1 MFFKAVAPKMHEIG
15 VGDAYFDIHVGADE
29 HHSIMGLEYIEPQ
42 DPESVS
48 GHQLTAKALEGIS
61 L

>member
-1 MFFKAVAPKMHEIG
+1 MHEIG
-15 VGDAYFDIHVGADE
+15 VGDAYFDIQVGADE